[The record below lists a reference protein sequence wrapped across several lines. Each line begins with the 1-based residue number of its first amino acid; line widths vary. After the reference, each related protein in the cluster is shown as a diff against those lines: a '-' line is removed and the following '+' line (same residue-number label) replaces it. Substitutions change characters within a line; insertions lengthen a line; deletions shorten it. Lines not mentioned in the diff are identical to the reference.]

1 MLTLT
6 PENLE
11 AMYNYLRLTKPFV
24 DWNLPEGEDVK
35 FTVIKSKKIFGEYE
49 FVNKKQHHIRVS
61 QNGIG
66 HTESLAEVMAHE
78 MIHLHL
84 EESGMEMRGPDVG
97 HNGAFRV
104 YAASVCKVH
113 GFDLRTFY

>member
-11 AMYNYLRLTKPFV
+11 AMYDYLRLTKPFV
-24 DWNLPEGEDVK
+24 DWGLPEGDEVK
-35 FTVIKSKKIFGEYE
+35 FHVIKLRSIHGQYQL
-49 FVNKKQHHIRVS
+49 VDKQHHIRIS
-61 QNGIG
+61 QNSIG
-66 HTESLAEVMAHE
+66 YTLSLAEVMAHE

-84 EESGMEMRGPDVG
+84 EESGMEMRGPDIG

-104 YAASVCKVH
+104 CAGAVCEVH